1 MIQASMRRTCLYTGF
16 RAPILAVVLSGGHLG
31 CGPQGVTQGQTSG
44 SNGEASGAAG
54 SGAAGSGTAGSGA
67 AGSGSGS
74 AGATGQTAES
84 GSGTASG
91 GSSSGA
97 SAGAQSDIPDARSAE
112 ASVTADEAGQD
123 AGDAST
129 IVLPKRVLLYYDG
142 ASPTITM
149 QSVMNQL
156 TFYTST
162 LTGWGFASDESVDP
176 TTITDANLEHYA
188 LLAMINTCFA
198 PFGQGNPDEPQSM
211 VIQRFLQRGGS
222 LFGTHC
228 ADVTFQGQTPVSLYN
243 QLIGGQGGAPPGG
256 TAFFQGNNN
265 CRKLADHPS
274 TTSLPATFSFMGN
287 LDNTDYLA
295 SDSTILVKCTWVT
308 TNGADVAVSWYR
320 YEGLGRVFYTDF
332 AKVEGDLTDPVIG
345 VEHIVP
351 ALSWTLRR

>member
-1 MIQASMRRTCLYTGF
+1 L
-16 RAPILAVVLSGGHLG
+16 
-31 CGPQGVTQGQTSG
+31 
-44 SNGEASGAAG
+44 
-54 SGAAGSGTAGSGA
+54 
-67 AGSGSGS
+67 
-74 AGATGQTAES
+74 
-84 GSGTASG
+84 
-91 GSSSGA
+91 SSGA
-97 SAGAQSDIPDARSAE
+97 SADAQVNVSDARSAE
-112 ASVTADEAGQD
+112 ADASFAAGEAGQD

-129 IVLPKRVLLYYDG
+129 IALPARVLLYYDG
-142 ASPTITM
+142 ASPTITT
-149 QSVMNQL
+149 QSIMNQL
-156 TFYTST
+156 AFYTNT
-162 LTGWGFASDESVDP
+162 LSGWGFASDESVDP
-176 TTITDANLEHYA
+176 TAITDANLEHYA

-198 PFGQGNPDEPQSM
+198 PFGQGKPDEPQSM

-274 TTSLPATFSFMGN
+274 TTNLPATFSFMGN

-295 SDSTILVKCTWVT
+295 SDSTILVRCTWVT

-345 VEHIVP
+345 AEHIVP

>member
-1 MIQASMRRTCLYTGF
+1 MIRASMPRTCLSTGF
-16 RAPILAVVLSGGHLG
+16 RVAILALLAGGPLG
-31 CGPQGVTQGQTSG
+31 CGPQGGATQGPTSG

-54 SGAAGSGTAGSGA
+54 SGAAGSGSA
-67 AGSGSGS
+67 S
-74 AGATGQTAES
+74 AGATGQTAGS

-91 GSSSGA
+91 GPSSGA
-97 SAGAQSDIPDARSAE
+97 LADAQANVSDARSADADASFAE
-112 ASVTADEAGQD
+112 AEAGQD

-129 IVLPKRVLLYYDG
+129 ITLPARVLLYYDG
-142 ASPTITM
+142 ASGAITT
-149 QSVMNQL
+149 QSIMNQL
-156 TFYTST
+156 AFYTST
-162 LTGWGFASDESVDP
+162 LSGWGFASDESVDP
-176 TTITDANLEHYA
+176 TTITDANLEKYA

-198 PFGQGNPDEPQSM
+198 PFGQGQPDEPQSM

-274 TTSLPATFSFMGN
+274 TTNLPATFSFMGN

-345 VEHIVP
+345 AEHIVP

>member
-1 MIQASMRRTCLYTGF
+1 MRRTCLSTGF
-16 RAPILAVVLSGGHLG
+16 RAAILAVLAGGHLG
-31 CGPQGVTQGQTSG
+31 CGQQGEATQGPTSG
-44 SNGEASGAAG
+44 SNGEASGTAG
-54 SGAAGSGTAGSGA
+54 SGASGSGA
-67 AGSGSGS
+67 AGSGSAS

-91 GSSSGA
+91 GLSSGA
-97 SAGAQSDIPDARSAE
+97 SADAQANVSDARSAE
-112 ASVTADEAGQD
+112 ASFTADEAGQD

-129 IVLPKRVLLYYDG
+129 IALPARVLLYYDG
-142 ASPTITM
+142 ASAAITT
-149 QSVMNQL
+149 QSIMNQL
-156 TFYTST
+156 AFYTNT
-162 LTGWGFASDESVDP
+162 LSGWGFASDESVDP
-176 TTITDANLEHYA
+176 TAITDANLEHYA

-211 VIQRFLQRGGS
+211 VIQHFLQRGGS

-274 TTSLPATFSFMGN
+274 TTNLPATFSFMGN

-345 VEHIVP
+345 AEHIVP